1 MPSGSGQLLGKRIEF
16 LVPTL
21 SITSNEPRSSLQVPS
36 ASTHSSPCGPVAIGW
51 EEPQLAT
58 GWVEERSDDF
68 RLDPICA
75 IEGAL
80 CCQFAVPNEYQIDT
94 VDTDEFSQV
103 SDL

>member
-1 MPSGSGQLLGKRIEF
+1 MPR
-16 LVPTL
+16 LVRCIGLRGGIQGTMAICNRVVSHLIAPAKARST
-21 SITSNEPRSSLQVPS
+21 NEGGPR
-36 ASTHSSPCGPVAIGW
+36 
-51 EEPQLAT
+51 
-58 GWVEERSDDF
+58 DDY